1 MQSPL
6 DSWTVG
12 RGDSYT
18 TTPPQMTSPVS
29 PQLSNMFP
37 LSTSPLVSLP
47 IISTL
52 KHSNS
57 APRRSRWRLAAS
69 SGRLKYK
76 WILSTWFNDTVSSN
90 GDGFHDTSHHT
101 NTTDLLATE
110 ESPSERLVL
119 VALCMEAQFLFQF
132 TYFNNCS
139 PLVCYHS
146 GSRNPLLPLLL
157 SPGRV

>member
-12 RGDSYT
+12 RGGTATDDQSC
-18 TTPPQMTSPVS
+18 VS
-29 PQLSNMFP
+29 TIVKHVSTVHLS
-37 LSTSPLVSLP
+37 SPLVSLP

-146 GSRNPLLPLLL
+146 GSRNPLLAPLL
-157 SPGRV
+157 SWGRV